1 MGHIGTF
8 RLSLSTSAAVAPQ
21 NRTESVIIVVLKD
34 VCSFILTS
42 WSLFLQLG
50 GHRIVVSALLAG
62 LIQRCPFVRVFPPKI
77 TELLSDFLELKHQD
91 VLVLLLD
98 K

>member
-50 GHRIVVSALLAG
+50 GYRIVVSALFAG
-62 LIQRCPFVRVFPPKI
+62 LIQRCPFVRMFPQKLPNV
-77 TELLSDFLELKHQD
+77 LSDFLELEHPSAPAR
-91 VLVLLLD
+91 
-98 K
+98 